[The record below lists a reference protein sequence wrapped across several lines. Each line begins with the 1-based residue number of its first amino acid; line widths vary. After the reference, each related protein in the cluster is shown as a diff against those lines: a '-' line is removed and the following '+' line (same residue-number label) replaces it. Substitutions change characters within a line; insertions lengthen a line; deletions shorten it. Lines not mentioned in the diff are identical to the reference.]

1 MTWFNVIKT
10 PLSEK
15 ELEEVLP
22 HIKEELEEG
31 KKAKRRTYTKLYNRR
46 GSVAPTKEDLNEE
59 MKNPTTPEEYYAR
72 GSRRLTNR
80 ENRKQ

>member
-1 MTWFNVIKT
+1 MSWFNVIKT

-59 MKNPTTPEEYYAR
+59 MKNPTTPEDYYANQ
-72 GSRRLTNR
+72 SRQLKNR